1 MSENL
6 LGLEPEPHGGWSRP
20 NLAGAKVGCGISD
33 FQSQTAQKNGDSAIL
48 LKLKIKSDHYNW
60 SQGLNS
66 APGKSYL

>member
-1 MSENL
+1 ME
-6 LGLEPEPHGGWSRP
+6 
-20 NLAGAKVGCGISD
+20 AGADPTWSEPKLDAGFRTSE
-33 FQSQTAQKNGDSAIL
+33 ARPQKNGDSAIL